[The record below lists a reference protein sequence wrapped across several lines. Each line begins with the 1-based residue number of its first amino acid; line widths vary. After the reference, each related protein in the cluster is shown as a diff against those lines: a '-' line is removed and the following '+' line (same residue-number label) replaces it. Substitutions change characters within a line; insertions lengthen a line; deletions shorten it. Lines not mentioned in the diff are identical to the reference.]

1 MSSYLEQSLL
11 VHCSD
16 KCSCFP
22 IIKLAFRE
30 APFLQICPLFRQS
43 GLELEIML
51 QSLER
56 LENNKEDAY
65 DVIYIRLFTYLAVLL
80 KIPKFVKVP

>member
-1 MSSYLEQSLL
+1 VQLFSNHQTRVQRGALL
-11 VHCSD
+11 ADLST
-16 KCSCFP
+16 
-22 IIKLAFRE
+22 
-30 APFLQICPLFRQS
+30 FRQS